1 MPIELL
7 YKNTKTQF
15 KYMYK
20 LCLNLCNVVNEIN
33 DMSQVNY
40 RIKLNNHYI
49 YPMLYQL
56 TQMTPEYDC
65 SSIGMIHPQQ
75 DLINN

>member
-1 MPIELL
+1 
-7 YKNTKTQF
+7 
-15 KYMYK
+15 
-20 LCLNLCNVVNEIN
+20 
-33 DMSQVNY
+33 MSQVNY